1 MSISFVDEGQE
12 ILPELVALRRE
23 LHQFPELDLD
33 LPQTRQAVLD
43 ALAGLPLDITLGEDC
58 TSVVAVLTGG
68 RPGPTVLLRGD
79 MDGLPVTE
87 QSGEPFSSTNGRM
100 HGCGHDLHI
109 SGLVGA
115 ARLLAAH
122 RDELPGKVLFMFQP
136 GEEGASGAKVML
148 DEGFLT
154 ASGEKPI
161 AAYGIHVWATI
172 PRGQFCTRVGTLM
185 AGANQMHI
193 TVKGKAGH
201 GSAPEQAIDSVPV
214 ACEIVLALQTYAT
227 RKVDTFEPVIITVS
241 QVTAEGPINIV
252 RGETTIGASVRTLSP
267 SSLQQLQRDLPV
279 LAENIAEA
287 YGCTAEVHLD
297 PLYPATINAPAETAE
312 AMDVLRETFGGDRVS
327 EVEHPAMGSED
338 FSFVLERVPGTF
350 ILLGARRED
359 RDPATLSSNH
369 SEKVLF
375 DDSVLGDEAAA
386 LAQIA
391 WSRLERAAAEGA
403 AATV

>member
-1 MSISFVDEGQE
+1 M
-12 ILPELVALRRE
+12 
-23 LHQFPELDLD
+23 
-33 LPQTRQAVLD
+33 
-43 ALAGLPLDITLGEDC
+43 
-58 TSVVAVLTGG
+58 
-68 RPGPTVLLRGD
+68 
-79 MDGLPVTE
+79 
-87 QSGEPFSSTNGRM
+87 
-100 HGCGHDLHI
+100 
-109 SGLVGA
+109 
-115 ARLLAAH
+115 
-122 RDELPGKVLFMFQP
+122 
-136 GEEGASGAKVML
+136 
-148 DEGFLT
+148 
-154 ASGEKPI
+154 
-161 AAYGIHVWATI
+161 
-172 PRGQFCTRVGTLM
+172 
-185 AGANQMHI
+185 
-193 TVKGKAGH
+193 
-201 GSAPEQAIDSVPV
+201 PV

-252 RGETTIGASVRTLSP
+252 RGEATIGASVRTLSP